1 MQGSISKRVFLLVCI
16 LVSTSIFSAF
26 VPRALAID
34 TTVKMDLSQIVVHV
48 NDVFNENVTLL
59 NVTNLYGWQFDLY
72 WNRTV
77 LNCTQANVHVPDVW
91 NSSYFVGG
99 PDLKNDY
106 NASHGRYC
114 KFMCGLSPASPFNGS
129 MVLATLTFKAL
140 NVGST
145 TLNLEESIL
154 ADYTIFNPQPIPHL
168 ELDATVTV
176 LPLPFYMR
184 SDQHTINNGTMYK
197 IMATQTANTSMVSRY
212 SLDPENEYVG
222 CWGIRVWRRSAN
234 GTETELTF
242 GSPVAVV
249 SRLSGAGLQSANWT
263 CPATSMNS
271 TDSIVVRVYYGFDF
285 YSYLQ
290 CAQFS
295 TIQLNATSLCGQT
308 WNVYYYTQRMY
319 YTMTHR
325 TYIYYYWDNN
335 CGSRIENVNYS

>member
-1 MQGSISKRVFLLVCI
+1 MFLLTTV
-16 LVSTSIFSAF
+16 FSAF
-26 VPRALAID
+26 VPRAFAID
-34 TTVKMDLSQIVVHV
+34 TTLKMDPDQIVVHV
-48 NDVFNENVTLL
+48 NDVFAQNVTLS
-59 NVTNLYGWQFDLY
+59 NVTNLYGWQFYLY

-77 LNCTQANVHVPDVW
+77 LNCTQANVYVPTVW
-91 NSSYFVGG
+91 ADNYYSGG
-99 PDLKNDY
+99 PGLNNAY
-106 NASHGRYC
+106 NASHGRYS
-114 KFMCGLSPASPFNGS
+114 KFVCGLSPASSFNGS
-129 MVLATLTFKAL
+129 MVLATLTFNAL
-140 NVGST
+140 NIGPA
-145 TLNLEESIL
+145 TLDLKESIL
-154 ADYTIFNPQPIPHL
+154 ADRSPNPQPIPHL
-168 ELDATVTV
+168 ELDATVIV

-197 IMATQTANTSMVSRY
+197 LMAAQTANTSMVSRY

-222 CWGIRVWRRSAN
+222 CWGIRVWKRSAN
-234 GTETELTF
+234 GTETELTS

-249 SRLSGAGLQSANWT
+249 SRLSGAGLQLANWT